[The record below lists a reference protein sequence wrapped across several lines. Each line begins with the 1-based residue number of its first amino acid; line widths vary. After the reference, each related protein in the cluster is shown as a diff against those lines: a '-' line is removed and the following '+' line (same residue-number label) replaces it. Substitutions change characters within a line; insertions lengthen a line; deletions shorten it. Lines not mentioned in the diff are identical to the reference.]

1 MTSSTS
7 ITRVTR
13 VLHKA
18 ATAGVAAQAK
28 PLPLFMR
35 ASELLTR
42 EIAAGHWQKG
52 ERLPPETE
60 LATLLGMAVGTV
72 RKALAELA
80 ARGLLERRQG
90 SGTYVR
96 GAGRQR
102 SIYEFFRLELKQ
114 GGGLPTA
121 RLLEFQ
127 RVSHPAGLP
136 VFGPGNGPTNGP
148 AIASAFGPVPAGHC
162 YRVRRLRLLGGLP
175 VALEEIWFDARHRQ
189 GLKAADLSEAL
200 YLFYKESLGFWI
212 SRVEDHVGVGKVPH
226 WAPAEFHCA
235 ATQVCGLIERRAW
248 SGANKLE
255 EFSRTWF
262 DPERARYTARWQ

>member
-1 MTSSTS
+1 MNSPNPSNLSDLS
-7 ITRVTR
+7 I
-13 VLHKA
+13 
-18 ATAGVAAQAK
+18 AGLPDGAQPK

-52 ERLPPETE
+52 ERLPTE
-60 LATLLGMAVGTV
+60 SELSQQLGMAVGTV
-72 RKALAELA
+72 RKALAEMA
-80 ARGLLERRQG
+80 ASGLVERRQG

-96 GAGRQR
+96 GPARQR
-102 SIYEFFRLELKQ
+102 SIYEFFRLELNA

-127 RVSHPAGLP
+127 RVAHPPQVP
-136 VFGPGNGPTNGP
+136 VFGPGP
-148 AIASAFGPVPAGHC
+148 AAHC

-175 VALEEIWFDARHRQ
+175 VALEEIWFDARHRK
-189 GLKAADLSEAL
+189 GLQAADLSEAL
-200 YLFYKESLGFWI
+200 YLFYRQSLGFWI
-212 SRVEDHVGVGKVPH
+212 SRVEDHVSVAVAPA
-226 WAPAEFHCA
+226 WAPPEFGCPV
-235 ATQVCGLIERRAW
+235 QEVCGQIERKAW

-262 DPERARYTARWQ
+262 DPKLARYTARWQ

>member
-1 MTSSTS
+1 MTSSTR
-7 ITRVTR
+7 ITRITR
-13 VLHKA
+13 LTSVLPE
-18 ATAGVAAQAK
+18 AAQASAAAQPK

-60 LATLLGMAVGTV
+60 LAKLLGMAVGTV

-90 SGTYVR
+90 SGTYVQ
-96 GAGRQR
+96 GPGRQR
-102 SIYEFFRLELKQ
+102 SIYEFFRLELQ
-114 GGGLPTA
+114 EGGGLPTA

-127 RVSHPAGLP
+127 RVAHPAGQP
-136 VFGPGNGPTNGP
+136 PFGPGP
-148 AIASAFGPVPAGHC
+148 AGRSTDRTAGHSAGHC
-162 YRVRRLRLLGGLP
+162 YRLRRLRLLGGLP
-175 VALEEIWFDARHRQ
+175 VALEEIWFDARHRK
-189 GLKAADLSEAL
+189 GLKASELSEAL

-212 SRVEDHVGVGKVPH
+212 SRVEDHVAVGKVPL
-226 WAPAEFHCA
+226 WAPPDFPSAPA
-235 ATQVCGLIERRAW
+235 QVCGLIERRAW

-262 DPERARYTARWQ
+262 DPKRARYTARWQ